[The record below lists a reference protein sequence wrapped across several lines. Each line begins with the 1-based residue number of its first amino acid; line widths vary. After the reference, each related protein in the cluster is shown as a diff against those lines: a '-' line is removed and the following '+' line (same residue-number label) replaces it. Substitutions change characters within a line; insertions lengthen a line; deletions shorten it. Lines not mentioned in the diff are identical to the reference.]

1 MTQPALPAPDQPP
14 QDDILPDDTFLRA
27 ADDPFAP
34 GDMPLA
40 LLEFH
45 SPTAALVN
53 LPPTPAA
60 RHIVWIVGGLMACSL
75 LGMTV
80 FPLSRVV
87 STQGRL
93 VSSQA
98 TLLVQPLDTAIIR
111 AITVTAGDVVHKG
124 DVLARLDPTQAGAD
138 SANLGAQRAQYQAE
152 TNRLKAEATGAQ
164 YHPDPNDPASLTE
177 AEAFLRRKAE
187 YDASVGKYANQIASL
202 QSDLLGYQASAAL
215 YAARARVMSD
225 VLGMRQQLQKEQ
237 VGSRLSTLA
246 ARNDLMEVER
256 AQVAARQQADSTRS
270 RLAAQTAERDSYEQ
284 NWKAEV
290 YRDLVTAEHRLSEAQ
305 AAYSKAV
312 LHDTMVLLRADEDAV
327 VLNLGK
333 VSVGSVVTPAQPV
346 MTLVPTGQGLE
357 IEAVMSGHDVG
368 FVRLGD
374 HALVKFAT
382 FPYQQ
387 YGGAEATVRTISA
400 DAFTPDGTGGAGP
413 GNELTPENA
422 AQAFYR
428 VRLRID
434 RYTLHGVPGFFHPLP
449 GMVVSADIHVGK
461 RTIMQYLLNAI
472 VPLATTG
479 MREP

>member
-1 MTQPALPAPDQPP
+1 M
-14 QDDILPDDTFLRA
+14 LPDETFLRA

-34 GDMPLA
+34 GDLPLA

-93 VSSQA
+93 VSSQP
-98 TLLVQPLDTAIIR
+98 TLLVQPFDTSIVR
-111 AITVTAGDVVHKG
+111 SITVASGDFVHKG

-138 SANLGAQRAQYQAE
+138 SGNLKVQRAEYQAE
-152 TNRLKAEATGAQ
+152 TDRLKAEASGVD
-164 YHPDPNDPASLTE
+164 YRPDPNDPASLTE
-177 AEAFLRRKAE
+177 AAAFVRRKAE
-187 YDASVGKYANQIASL
+187 FDATVGKYANQIASL
-202 QSDLLGYQASAAL
+202 QSDLQGYQASTVL
-215 YAARARVMSD
+215 YAARARVMAD

-256 AQVAARQQADSTRS
+256 AQVAAHQQADSARAK
-270 RLAAQTAERDSYEQ
+270 LAAQISEREGYQQ

-290 YRDLVTAEHRLSEAQ
+290 YRDLVVAEHRLSEAQ
-305 AAYSKAV
+305 AGYSKAV

-327 VLNLGK
+327 VLSVGK
-333 VSVGSVVTPAQPV
+333 MSVGSVVTPAQPV

-374 HALVKFAT
+374 RALVKFAT

-400 DAFTPDGTGGAGP
+400 DAFTPGGTDGPGQ

-422 AQAFYR
+422 AEAFYR
-428 VRLRID
+428 VRLHIN
-434 RYTLHGVPGFFHPLP
+434 RYTLHGVPEFFHPMP

-461 RTIMQYLLNAI
+461 RTIMQYLLNTI